1 MSNASHYVGGS
12 PEISDRRLHSRQQVR
27 SLAYIELGE
36 GNGGIVLNVSEGG
49 LAVQAVMGL
58 LQDHLPNMRF
68 QFSPSKNWLETSG
81 RIAWTSESRKT
92 AGVEFVFLPEEARE
106 QLKEWISLEARSS
119 EIPEEQEVHARFEKT
134 AQVLSAPPSREPT
147 NPIPAP
153 EPETAGTADE
163 NQNQQ
168 TVPTEE
174 PVEVTP
180 AAETPGADAASLRA
194 VFMSRN
200 TSAGGRSRKWPLA
213 VLVGGV
219 IAIASLGAGWM
230 VERSSL
236 NEASR
241 KTDPI
246 VPSKSA
252 AAAQTAREV
261 SPSQGSAAAASGSGS
276 KSTLRR
282 MPEPG
287 NQGSVSRPSGSY
299 DSRDSRSVQSDA
311 VPQAGQQSGGALQYG
326 HLVYRVEPL
335 YPSGAIADHVE
346 GTVKLHAVIDRDGT
360 VRSLEPVSG
369 PALLMTAAM
378 NAVRQWRYEPSL
390 FETEQEV
397 VIEFRLT
404 QSRE

>member
-134 AQVLSAPPSREPT
+134 AQVSSAPPSREPT

-153 EPETAGTADE
+153 EPETAVTADE

-168 TVPTEE
+168 TVPAGE
-174 PVEVTP
+174 PVEVPP
-180 AAETPGADAASLRA
+180 AAETPGAAAASLRA

-200 TSAGGRSRKWPLA
+200 TSAGGRPRKWPLA
-213 VLVGGV
+213 VLVGGL
-219 IAIASLGAGWM
+219 IAIASVGAGWM

-236 NEASR
+236 NEASK
-241 KTDPI
+241 KTDLI

-261 SPSQGSAAAASGSGS
+261 SPSQGSVAAASGSGS
-276 KSTLRR
+276 KSALRR
-282 MPEPG
+282 MPEPS
-287 NQGSVSRPSGSY
+287 NQGSGSRPSGSY
-299 DSRDSRSVQSDA
+299 DSRVPRSLQSDA
-311 VPQAGQQSGGALQYG
+311 VPQTGQQSGGALQYG

-346 GTVKLHAVIDRDGT
+346 GTVKLHAVIARDGT

-369 PALLMTAAM
+369 PALLMTASM

>member
-1 MSNASHYVGGS
+1 MSNASQYVGGS

-36 GNGGIVLNVSEGG
+36 GNGGIVLNISEGG

-68 QFSPSKNWLETSG
+68 QFSQSKNWLETSG
-81 RIAWTSESRKT
+81 RIAWTSESKKT

-119 EIPEEQEVHARFEKT
+119 ELPEEEVHTRFEKT
-134 AQVLSAPPSREPT
+134 AQVSSAPPSRELA
-147 NPIPAP
+147 NPIPVP
-153 EPETAGTADE
+153 DPETASTANE
-163 NQNQQ
+163 NRSQQ
-168 TVPTEE
+168 PVPPPETI
-174 PVEVTP
+174 EVPLTS
-180 AAETPGADAASLRA
+180 ETPGAAAASLRA
-194 VFMSRN
+194 VFISRN
-200 TSAGGRSRKWPLA
+200 TPAGGRSRKWPLA
-213 VLVGGV
+213 VLVGGL

-230 VERSSL
+230 AERSSL
-236 NEASR
+236 NEASK

-261 SPSQGSAAAASGSGS
+261 SPSQGSAASASGSGS
-276 KSTLRR
+276 KSALRR

-287 NQGSVSRPSGSY
+287 NQGSGSRPSGSY

-346 GTVKLHAVIDRDGT
+346 GTVKLHAVIARDGT

-378 NAVRQWRYEPSL
+378 NAVREWRYEPSL